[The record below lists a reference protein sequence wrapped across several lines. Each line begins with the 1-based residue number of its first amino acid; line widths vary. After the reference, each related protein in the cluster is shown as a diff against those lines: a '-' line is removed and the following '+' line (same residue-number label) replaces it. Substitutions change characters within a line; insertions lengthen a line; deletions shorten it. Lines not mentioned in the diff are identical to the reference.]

1 MTMYLPEEETT
12 MLTNVCENLLKEK
25 RLSLRQM
32 TSLVVPVLSSQEVLP
47 STSSMTFISNP
58 ANSDFKREFNPQG
71 EATTK
76 SSVMEG
82 TKTVMQ

>member
-12 MLTNVCENLLKEK
+12 MLTNVCENLLKKK

-32 TSLVVPVLSSQEVLP
+32 ASLAVPVLSSQEVPP
-47 STSSMTFISNP
+47 STSSMTFIST
-58 ANSDFKREFNPQG
+58 NSDFKREFNPQG

-76 SSVMEG
+76 SSIMEG

>member
-1 MTMYLPEEETT
+1 MYLPEEETT

-71 EATTK
+71 ETTTK
-76 SSVMEG
+76 SSIMEG